1 MSKKVL
7 LATEKAF
14 SNQARD
20 QVVGILKEAGY
31 TAVVLESYKGKEP
44 LMKAVADVDAMIVR
58 SDIVDPE
65 VLEAAKKLKLC
76 VRAGAGY
83 DNIDCAKAKEKGVA
97 VMNTPGQNA
106 NAVAELAVGLMI
118 YMARDK
124 FSGKTGFEL
133 RGKRLG
139 IHAIG
144 ATGRGLARAAKGFDM
159 KVRAFDPFV
168 SEKDMH
174 DLGGAG
180 QERRR
185 SVRAERLRVAP
196 HARQQGDQ
204 EVDRQGAHDGD
215 AQGRHARQHRA
226 SRAHQRGG
234 AAAGARGAKG
244 PALRERRRADRA
256 DGGGHQGEVR
266 GPRLLDAEEDGRA
279 DRGGERQRGTRG
291 RAADRRLLRARRA
304 QVHRQRLSGTRV
316 DFACPGVKRG
326 ASLLRLE

>member
-174 DLGGAG
+174 DLGAEPVKSAADLYAQSDFVSLHMPANKETKKSIGKALMTAMPKGAML
-180 QERRR
+180 
-185 SVRAERLRVAP
+185 VNTARAELINEEELLQVLEERKDLRYASDVEPTAP
-196 HARQQGDQ
+196 TAAVIKEKFADRVYWTPKKMGAQTEEANVNAGLAAARQIVGFF
-204 EVDRQGAHDGD
+204 
-215 AQGRHARQHRA
+215 
-226 SRAHQRGG
+226 
-234 AAAGARGAKG
+234 
-244 PALRERRRADRA
+244 ER
-256 DGGGHQGEVR
+256 
-266 GPRLLDAEEDGRA
+266 
-279 DRGGERQRGTRG
+279 GERKFIVNG
-291 RAADRRLLRARRA
+291 
-304 QVHRQRLSGTRV
+304 
-316 DFACPGVKRG
+316 
-326 ASLLRLE
+326 